1 MLSEECG
8 VCEESLISKKEDL
21 INLLYAKILQR
32 ILMKILLLE
41 DDILLNEIMEEHLQ
55 NKGYE
60 VISAYSGDEAQELIY
75 SQKFDLFLFD
85 VNVPVVNG
93 FDLLKNARK
102 NDIKTPAIFL
112 TSLNMVDDIEKGFDS
127 GCDDYVKKP
136 VELKE
141 LDIRINN
148 IKRLFN
154 ILPDEIIK
162 ISPNIYL
169 DRLNLFI
176 KKDKKEI
183 HLAKKEC
190 EILLYL
196 INNNNKTVSIEELST
211 NVWSYED
218 SPNASTVRTYIKNLR
233 KILGEE
239 FISNTRGVGYRFN
252 K

>member
-1 MLSEECG
+1 
-8 VCEESLISKKEDL
+8 
-21 INLLYAKILQR
+21 
-32 ILMKILLLE
+32 MKILLLE
-41 DDILLNEIMEEHLQ
+41 DDIILNEIIEEHLQ
-55 NKGYE
+55 NKKYNVKSVYTGN
-60 VISAYSGDEAQELIY
+60 EAQELIY
-75 SQKFDLFLFD
+75 SEKFDLFLLD
-85 VNVPVVNG
+85 VNVPGING
-93 FDLLKNARK
+93 FELLKNARQ
-102 NDIKTPAIFL
+102 NDIKTPTIFL
-112 TSLNMVDDIEKGFDS
+112 TSLNMIEDLEKGFDS

-154 ILPDEIIK
+154 ISPNEIIE
-162 ISPNIYL
+162 ISQNIYL
-169 DRLNLFI
+169 DRINLFI

-196 INNNNKTVSIEELST
+196 INKNKTVSIEEICT
-211 NVWSYED
+211 NIWNYDD
-218 SPNASTVRTYIKNLR
+218 SPNASTIRTYIKNLR

-239 FISNTRGVGYRFN
+239 FITNIRGVGYRFN

>member
-1 MLSEECG
+1 
-8 VCEESLISKKEDL
+8 
-21 INLLYAKILQR
+21 
-32 ILMKILLLE
+32 MKILFLE
-41 DDILLNEIMEEHLQ
+41 DDILLNEIIQEHLE
-55 NKGYE
+55 NEGYSVKSTFTGYE
-60 VISAYSGDEAQELIY
+60 TEELIY
-75 SQKFDLFLFD
+75 SEKFDLFLFD
-85 VNVPVVNG
+85 VNVPGING
-93 FDLLKNARK
+93 FDLLKNARQ
-102 NDIKTPAIFL
+102 NEIKTPAIFL

-148 IKRLFN
+148 IKRLFK
-154 ILPDEIIK
+154 ILPDEIIE

-176 KKDKKEI
+176 KKDNNEI

-196 INNNNKTVSIEELST
+196 IKNEKTVSIEELST
-211 NVWSYED
+211 NVWAYED

-233 KILGEE
+233 KILGEK

>member
-1 MLSEECG
+1 
-8 VCEESLISKKEDL
+8 
-21 INLLYAKILQR
+21 
-32 ILMKILLLE
+32 MKILLLE

-60 VISAYSGDEAQELIY
+60 VVSVYSGDKAEELIY
-75 SQKFDLFLFD
+75 SQK
-85 VNVPVVNG
+85 NVPIVNG
-93 FDLLKNARK
+93 FDLLRNARK
-102 NDIKTPAIFL
+102 NDIKTPTIFL
-112 TSLNMVDDIEKGFDS
+112 TSLNMVDDIEKGFVS

-136 VELKE
+136 IELKE

-154 ILPDEIIK
+154 ILPNEIME
-162 ISPNIYL
+162 ISQNIYL

-176 KKDKKEI
+176 KINDKEI
-183 HLAKKEC
+183 YIARKEC
-190 EILLYL
+190 EMLLYL
-196 INNNNKTVSIEELST
+196 INNYKKVVSIEELSI

-218 SPNASTVRTYIKNLR
+218 SPNPSTVRTYIKNLR

-239 FISNTRGVGYRFN
+239 FITNIRGVGYRFN

>member
-1 MLSEECG
+1 
-8 VCEESLISKKEDL
+8 
-21 INLLYAKILQR
+21 
-32 ILMKILLLE
+32 
-41 DDILLNEIMEEHLQ
+41 
-55 NKGYE
+55 
-60 VISAYSGDEAQELIY
+60 
-75 SQKFDLFLFD
+75 
-85 VNVPVVNG
+85 
-93 FDLLKNARK
+93 
-102 NDIKTPAIFL
+102 
-112 TSLNMVDDIEKGFDS
+112 MVDDIEKGFVS

-136 VELKE
+136 IELKE

-196 INNNNKTVSIEELST
+196 INNNKTVSIEELST

>member
-1 MLSEECG
+1 
-8 VCEESLISKKEDL
+8 
-21 INLLYAKILQR
+21 
-32 ILMKILLLE
+32 MKILLLE
-41 DDILLNEIMEEHLQ
+41 DDILLNEIIEEHLQ
-55 NKGYE
+55 NKGYI
-60 VISAYSGDEAQELIY
+60 VKSVFSGDEAEELIY
-75 SQKFDLFLFD
+75 SEKFDLFLFD
-85 VNVPVVNG
+85 VNVPVING
-93 FDLLKNARK
+93 FDLLKNARN

-112 TSLNMVDDIEKGFDS
+112 TSLNMVDDVEKGFYS

-148 IKRLFN
+148 IKRLFK
-154 ILPDEIIK
+154 ILPDEIIE
-162 ISPNIYL
+162 ISKNIYL

-176 KKDKKEI
+176 KKDNEKI

-196 INNNNKTVSIEELST
+196 IANDKTISIEELST
-211 NVWSYED
+211 NIWSYED

-233 KILGEE
+233 KILGEN
-239 FISNTRGVGYRFN
+239 FITNTRGVGYRFN

>member
-1 MLSEECG
+1 
-8 VCEESLISKKEDL
+8 
-21 INLLYAKILQR
+21 
-32 ILMKILLLE
+32 MKILLLE

-60 VISAYSGDEAQELIY
+60 VVSVYSGDKAEELIY
-75 SQKFDLFLFD
+75 SQK
-85 VNVPVVNG
+85 NVPIVNG
-93 FDLLKNARK
+93 FDLLRNARK
-102 NDIKTPAIFL
+102 NDIKTPTIFL
-112 TSLNMVDDIEKGFDS
+112 TSLNMVDDIEKGFVS

-136 VELKE
+136 IELKE

-196 INNNNKTVSIEELST
+196 INNNKTVSIEELST

>member
-196 INNNNKTVSIEELST
+196 INNNKTVSIEELST